1 MYVARRKGTV
11 AALLAVVALAGGTAG
26 AAGSASAPPRQLVI
40 ALHQSGAGLRAWRA
54 ALPQRSVPRGPVAAA
69 PLSAILA
76 DVPTATST
84 PVVLFSPV
92 PTNTPSPI
100 VTTAPPATD
109 TATPATGVVTPTAT
123 ISTTPTATIAPPTA
137 TPSPSPSPSPRP
149 PTRTPRPPTRTPRPT
164 VAPPTATP
172 RAPGVKL
179 VAVQVATLANNRE
192 QRVITASLGST
203 LRLRIVVSVS
213 GLAPG
218 AHARVG
224 ATWALRGVLTYSRD
238 YSLANGE
245 MALYDDVALP
255 TRGLATGA
263 YYFTGTVSYQGAAQ
277 QATTTLHVVGEF
289 ATQTARRVHYAHLR
303 LTVPQGWQLDFQ
315 RDSSGR
321 AATGQNSLIMF
332 SPTKRTVISIISA
345 GLRANP
351 TSAELHAFPQLVL
364 QQEFDKVT
372 HAKSLAFKSQI
383 DGHDVFAAVADVTLQ
398 PGDSRTSQAL
408 ALVTNK
414 GRQIYV
420 FTVVD
425 LFNTAPNAEIR
436 SGLASILGV
445 KLD

>member
-1 MYVARRKGTV
+1 MYVARRKGAV

-26 AAGSASAPPRQLVI
+26 VAGSVSAPPRQLVI

-54 ALPQRSVPRGPVAAA
+54 ALPQRSLPRGPVAAA
-69 PLSAILA
+69 PLSAVLDDA
-76 DVPTATST
+76 PTATST

-92 PTNTPSPI
+92 PTNTPIPI

-109 TATPATGVVTPTAT
+109 TATPVTGVVTPTAT
-123 ISTTPTATIAPPTA
+123 ISTTPTATPAPPTA
-137 TPSPSPSPSPRP
+137 TPSPSPSPQPP
-149 PTRTPRPPTRTPRPT
+149 TPTRTPRPPTRTPRPT
-164 VAPPTATP
+164 VPPPTATP
-172 RAPGVKL
+172 HAPSVKL

-213 GLAPG
+213 GLASG
-218 AHARVG
+218 AHTRVG
-224 ATWALRGVLTYSRD
+224 ATWALRGILTYSRD
-238 YSLANGE
+238 YALANGE
-245 MALYDDVALP
+245 TALYDDVALP

-263 YYFTGTVSYQGAAQ
+263 YYFTGAVSYQGAVQ
-277 QATTTLHVVGEF
+277 YATTTLHVVGEF

-351 TSAELHAFPQLVL
+351 TSAELQAFPQLVL

-372 HAKSLAFKSQI
+372 NAKPLTFKSQI

-398 PGDSRTSQAL
+398 PGDSRISQAL

-414 GRQIYV
+414 SRQIYV

-425 LFNTAPNAEIR
+425 LFNTAPDAEIR

>member
-1 MYVARRKGTV
+1 MYVARRKGAV

-26 AAGSASAPPRQLVI
+26 VAGSVSSPPRQLVI

-54 ALPQRSVPRGPVAAA
+54 ALPQRSLPRGPVAAA
-69 PLSAILA
+69 PLSAVLDDA
-76 DVPTATST
+76 PTATST

-92 PTNTPSPI
+92 PTNTPIPI
-100 VTTAPPATD
+100 VTTAPPVTD
-109 TATPATGVVTPTAT
+109 TATPVTGVVTPTAT
-123 ISTTPTATIAPPTA
+123 ISITPTATPATPTA

-164 VAPPTATP
+164 VPPPTATP
-172 RAPGVKL
+172 HAPSVKL

-213 GLAPG
+213 GLASG
-218 AHARVG
+218 AHTRVG
-224 ATWALRGVLTYSRD
+224 ATWALRGLLTYSRN

-245 MALYDDVALP
+245 TALYDDVALP

-263 YYFTGTVSYQGAAQ
+263 YYFTGAVSYQGAVQ
-277 QATTTLHVVGEF
+277 YATTTLHVVGEF
-289 ATQTARRVHYAHLR
+289 ATQTAHRVHYAHLR

-351 TSAELHAFPQLVL
+351 TSAELQAFPQLVL

-372 HAKSLAFKSQI
+372 NAKPLTFKSQI

-398 PGDSRTSQAL
+398 PGDSRISQAL

-414 GRQIYV
+414 SRQIYV

-425 LFNTAPNAEIR
+425 LFNTAPESEIR

>member
-1 MYVARRKGTV
+1 MYVARRKGAVT
-11 AALLAVVALAGGTAG
+11 ALLAVVVLTGGTAG
-26 AAGSASAPPRQLVI
+26 AAGSANASLGQLAP
-40 ALHQSGAGLRAWRA
+40 ALRQSGASLRAWRA
-54 ALPQRSVPRGPVAAA
+54 ALPQRNLPRGPVAAA
-69 PLSAILA
+69 PLSAAL
-76 DVPTATST
+76 DNVPTATST

-92 PTNTPSPI
+92 PTNTPIPI
-100 VTTAPPATD
+100 VTTAPPATG
-109 TATPATGVVTPTAT
+109 TATPATGVVTPSAT
-123 ISTTPTATIAPPTA
+123 VATTPTATIAPPTA

-149 PTRTPRPPTRTPRPT
+149 PTRTPRPTA
-164 VAPPTATP
+164 APPTATP

-179 VAVQVATLANNRE
+179 IAVQAATLANNRE
-192 QRVITASLGST
+192 QRVTTAPLGAT
-203 LRLRIVVSVS
+203 LRLRIVVVVS
-213 GLAPG
+213 GLASG
-218 AHARVG
+218 VRARVS
-224 ATWALRGVLTYSRD
+224 ATWALRGVLTYSRG
-238 YSLANGE
+238 YALANGE
-245 MALYDDVALP
+245 TALYDDVVLP

-263 YYFTGTVSYQGAAQ
+263 YYFTGTVSYQGAVQ

-315 RDSSGR
+315 QDSSGR

-332 SPTKRTVISIISA
+332 SPTKRTIISVISA

-372 HAKSLAFKSQI
+372 NAKPLTFKSQI

-398 PGDSRTSQAL
+398 PGDTRTSQAL

-414 GRQIYV
+414 SRQIYV

-425 LFNTAPNAEIR
+425 LFNTAPETEIT